1 MFEALFEF
9 PEGWGG
15 CLRKNS
21 FRGGGM
27 DIFWNYTIQFILDKK
42 INMLHYNFE
51 DKYFL
56 THSVMG

>member
-15 CLRKNS
+15 VLEKIPFVGEVWIFSGITQFSLFWIRK
-21 FRGGGM
+21 
-27 DIFWNYTIQFILDKK
+27 L
-42 INMLHYNFE
+42 MLHYNFE